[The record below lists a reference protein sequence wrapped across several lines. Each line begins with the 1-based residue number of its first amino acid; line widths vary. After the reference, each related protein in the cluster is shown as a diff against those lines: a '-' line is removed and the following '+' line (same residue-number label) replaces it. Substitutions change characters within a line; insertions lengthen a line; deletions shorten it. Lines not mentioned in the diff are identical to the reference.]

1 MDCNESRPFLKNGL
15 NDNDN
20 DDDDKGDYNEMTM
33 KLQWNDY
40 DNNDDYDNGSGW
52 NEECLE
58 SLFHTKKEWT
68 NVCNAQTRSLGNKL
82 A

>member
-1 MDCNESRPFLKNGL
+1 
-15 NDNDN
+15 
-20 DDDDKGDYNEMTM
+20 M
-33 KLQWNDY
+33 KLQWND

-58 SLFHTKKEWT
+58 SLFHTKKELT